1 MTTAIVDFAS
11 LQTALTSWIGDNIAA
26 PNYNDFIGLFEKWFD
41 RRNVLLG
48 GIRQTETS
56 TTLALASNSL
66 SIPADYLAWRSVEWA
81 GLTPPVKL
89 KYVHPGDL
97 RTSPITTVDG
107 GTTEFFTIEDGTL
120 TVRPTDS
127 ANNNVTL
134 RYWQKLTPLSN
145 AATTNWLILAY
156 PDIYLFGSLV
166 ESCAFKEHD
175 DYLSIWRDRRDA
187 TMAEIVSM
195 SNLSKGESGVRADEY
210 F

>member
-41 RRNVLLG
+41 RRSVLLG
-48 GIRQTETS
+48 GIRQMETS
-56 TTLALASNSL
+56 TTLPLASSALA
-66 SIPADYLAWRSVEWA
+66 IPADYLAWRSVEWA
-81 GLTPPVKL
+81 GLTPPRKL
-89 KYVHPGDL
+89 RYVHPGDL
-97 RTSPITTVDG
+97 RTSWITTIQG

-120 TVRPTDS
+120 TVRPLDT

-134 RYWQKLTPLSN
+134 RYWQRLTPLSN
-145 AATTNWLILAY
+145 SATTNWLITAY

-175 DYLSIWRDRRDA
+175 DYLTIWRDRRDA
-187 TMAEIVSM
+187 TMSEIVST
-195 SNLSKGESGVRADEY
+195 SNLSKGESGVREDEW